1 MSVIGVAVTFLICI
15 YLLRPMFYMYYVN
28 GKNLKLYCI
37 VFYYYA
43 QKGCLGM
50 CEILTKNGRH
60 FVIELISVEQGFKIK

>member
-1 MSVIGVAVTFLICI
+1 MHISLAS
-15 YLLRPMFYMYYVN
+15 YVLHVLC
-28 GKNLKLYCI
+28 KWEKIKLYCI
-37 VFYYYA
+37 VLYYYA